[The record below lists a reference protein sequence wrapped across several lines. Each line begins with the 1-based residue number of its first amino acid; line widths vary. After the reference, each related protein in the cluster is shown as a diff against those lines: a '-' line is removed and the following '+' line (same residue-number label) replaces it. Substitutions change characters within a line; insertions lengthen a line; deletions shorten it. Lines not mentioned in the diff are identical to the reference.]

1 MKIIITEGK
10 GEGLTE
16 LSAFDRALYDAGIAN
31 YNLIKLSS
39 VIPENSQVISD
50 KIDWNQKE
58 HGYKLYVVLS
68 ECVESKVGKGAW
80 AGLGWITQNKNC
92 GKGIFVEHKGSSEQE
107 VKELI
112 SKSLES
118 LRDYRPE
125 EYGDINYRIVGV
137 KCKGRPVCSVV
148 AAVYK
153 SEAW

>member
-1 MKIIITEGK
+1 MKIIIAGGK
-10 GEGLTE
+10 GEGLTK

-39 VIPENSQVISD
+39 VIPKDSQIILD

-68 ECVESKVGKGAW
+68 ECVECKVGKDAW
-80 AGLGWITQNKNC
+80 AGLGWITQNKNE
-92 GKGIFVEHKGSSEQE
+92 GKGIFVEHSGSSEEE

-118 LRDYRPE
+118 LRKYRPE
-125 EYGDINYRIVGV
+125 EYGEINYKIVGV
-137 KCKGRPVCSVV
+137 KCKSMPVCSVV

-153 SEAW
+153 SESW